1 MGRIV
6 GCPVA
11 FKSLYTDEYLC
22 CDEDGKAVME
32 KVKTDSKR
40 KPKDQRA
47 WFCCQTPATVQTE
60 KEQDLVDGGTEDSEN
75 GNSESLVEEQPDV
88 LEEGNSKDPEEGGL
102 NKNLP
107 LLSRTRDLKKPRG

>member
-1 MGRIV
+1 
-6 GCPVA
+6 
-11 FKSLYTDEYLC
+11 
-22 CDEDGKAVME
+22 ME

-47 WFCCQTPATVQTE
+47 WFCCQTNGLDSELGENPATDQSKNE
-60 KEQDLVDGGTEDSEN
+60 RDLVDGETEDSEN
-75 GNSESLVEEQPDV
+75 GNSEASGEEHPDV

-107 LLSRTRDLKKPRG
+107 L